1 MEWLKQR
8 NLEMGTRSNRICVG
22 ADGLPDWTRGAYEI
36 GLLNGEKAVRH
47 ASGTTKILPE
57 LFQQAPEAFVKKNW
71 SDLKAVVVDKTDH
84 L

>member
-8 NLEMGTRSNRICVG
+8 NLEMGTRSNRISVG
-22 ADGLPDWTRGAYEI
+22 ADGLLDWTSGAYEI

-57 LFQQAPEAFVKKNW
+57 LFQQAPEVFMKKSW